1 MKQCFTR
8 ISADRKCT
16 LSSFAR
22 HTWHASTKIAIAII
36 ATFLLFVTNANAQSA
51 TALNFDGTND
61 YVAVN
66 NPYRTFNKEITVEFW
81 MNTPSANMPFG
92 SVIGQGTSNVDDM
105 TNNVWLMH
113 PNLNGTMTFY
123 VNDAGTWRAAQC
135 NIIAGSWHHYAGV
148 ASATSTKIYV
158 DGALIYTGAGISNTI
173 LSNSSSVI
181 HIGKDVR
188 YNVGKPFDIPRY
200 GNMSIDEVRI
210 WNRALCQDEI
220 LNNKNCEPNAVLQTG
235 LQEYYRFNQGTVNA
249 NNAGI
254 TTLTDASGNIG
265 RDGTLNNFSLTGLTS
280 NWDASGSTN
289 TGTCAAFVAPTAP
302 ITGTTSICIGTSTTL
317 ANANIGGTWSSS
329 NTAVATINASS
340 GLVNSVAQGTT
351 TITYKTECGGVS
363 TTTLTVGD
371 IIPPT
376 ITCPANQV
384 LNLDANCNATLPDYR
399 SLVTASDNCTASNA
413 LVITQSPAAGTVV
426 STKGVQ
432 IITFTVT
439 DASNNSS
446 TCTITVDKKDV
457 TAPVITCTASIT
469 VNNTANTCGAVV
481 NYINPKATDNCTGG
495 AFNFFTQGEPN
506 NYPNIYNVGEDYIQ
520 LYTSGKWNDLPNYSL
535 NRSLVEFNSIIS
547 TVFNG
552 YSLIGTLGG
561 HTYYYS
567 TASATWTDSR
577 AAAQAIGGDLAS
589 INTLQESTFLAP
601 YGGNTWVGGYQ
612 DKSVP
617 GFREPGDASQNF
629 LGWKWVDGTK
639 LGAGQIT
646 ITQIEGLPS
655 GSTFPIGVT
664 TNTFKAT
671 DESGNSSTCGFT
683 VTVKDIQPPVITCP
697 ANQTVSATSA
707 SGAVVNYTTP
717 VGTDNCS
724 GATTIR
730 TVGLASGSTFPIGTT
745 TVTHTVTDA
754 AGLIASCLFTVTVSG
769 LAPVI
774 VCPANITVSN
784 DPGQCGANASF
795 AATETTGVPASSI
808 TYSKAP
814 GSFFPVGTT
823 TVTATATNSLGSLS
837 CTFTV
842 TVTAI
847 DSDGDGIPDACDAD
861 ADNDGIPNV
870 LECNK
875 SNFYWSNP
883 PAVSG
888 NTATG
893 TINGIGYTYTS
904 SSPVSTTSYMHAH
917 STFPASYGVPNANPT
932 IQNLAVTNNTITFAS
947 PMTNPVLVF
956 ASIGRAGVPVPIT
969 FGAPIEIV
977 WSKDVVSNSPTQ
989 ITGTE
994 GYAIIRMMGTFSSIN
1009 FNYQVAE
1016 NWCNFA
1022 FGADF
1027 QSCGDKDNDG
1037 TPDYLDI
1044 DSDGDGCSD
1053 AIEGSMSFSVT
1064 QTSGGRLTGAV
1075 NGQGI
1080 PILAGNGQGVG
1091 TSQTSIVNCFCQ
1103 PGLDETKPNAITK
1116 NITVN
1121 LNASGNATITASQVD
1136 GGSTDDC
1143 GIASITVSTTNF
1155 TCSNI
1160 GVNTVTLTV
1169 TDNQGNV
1176 SSATATVTIHDVTPP
1191 HFTSAFNI
1199 LTPVNGSGEV
1209 VATGPSGAI
1218 VNYSIP
1224 SASDNCGPVTVV
1236 ATPASGSMFA
1246 IGATTVTVTAT
1257 DAYNNSVQTSFVVT
1271 VSGLAPQIVCPA
1283 NIEVNN
1289 TPGVCGAN
1297 VPFAATETYGIPAS
1311 TITYSHA
1318 PGSFFPVGTTTVT
1331 ATATNAVGSDVCT
1344 FTIIVKDNE
1353 NPTFTPPVVTGT
1365 RTITIPYGQTCCW
1378 NSFVYNFTDP
1388 LPAGAVVTGIDLS
1401 YSGKDQGWG
1410 GTGDY
1415 NQLFV
1420 SGTYIGGNQYLHYT
1434 QAYTVN
1440 FAGAIPGY
1448 VYGGN
1453 NTFQMNF
1460 TGYPGWQGFFY
1471 GGPMTIHYTIT
1482 SNSTNP
1488 QSIAV
1493 NNEAG
1498 KCGAVVALS
1507 IPVTADNCGVAS
1519 VVNDAPS
1526 VFPVGT
1532 TTVTW
1537 TVTDIH
1543 GNKNTTTQS
1552 VTVTDNEKP
1561 TISIAPVSANNDLGA
1576 CSATVNIGTP
1586 VTGDNCGIASVV
1598 NNHASNI
1605 YPVGTTT
1612 ITWTVTDIH
1621 GNKNTTTQ
1629 SVTVTDNEKPTIS
1642 IAPVSANNDLG
1653 ACSATVN
1660 IGTPVTGDNCGVASV
1675 VNNHASNI
1683 YPVGTTTV
1691 TWTVTDIHGNQ

>member
-188 YNVGKPFDIPRY
+188 YNVGKLFDIPRY

-220 LNNKNCEPNAVLQTG
+220 VNNMNCQVNAQTG
-235 LQEYYRFNQGTVNA
+235 LQEVYHFNHGLVNS
-249 NNAGI
+249 NNAGV

-265 RDGTLNNFSLTGLTS
+265 RDGTLNNFGLTGLTS

-506 NYPNIYNVGEDYIQ
+506 NYPNTYNVGEDYIQ

-754 AGLIASCLFTVTVSG
+754 AGLTASCSFTVTVSG

-823 TVTATATNSLGSLS
+823 TVTATATNSLGSSS

-904 SSPVSTTSYMHAH
+904 SSPVTTTGNLYAH
-917 STFPASYGVPNANPT
+917 YLFPVSYGVPDANPT
-932 IQNLAVTNNTITFAS
+932 IQNIYVTNNTITFAS

-956 ASIGRAGVPVPIT
+956 ASIGNSGNSVPIT

-977 WSKDVVSNSPTQ
+977 WSQNVVSNSTTK

-994 GYAIIRMMGTFSSIN
+994 GFAIVRMIGTFSSIS
-1009 FNYQVAE
+1009 FNYLAAE
-1016 NWCNFA
+1016 NYCNFA

-1027 QSCGDKDNDG
+1027 QSCGDTDG
-1037 TPDYLDI
+1037 DGIPDYLDL

-1176 SSATATVTIHDVTPP
+1176 SSATAQVTVADNIKPVITINGDK
-1191 HFTSAFNI
+1191 S
-1199 LTPVNGSGEV
+1199 VNNDP
-1209 VATGPSGAI
+1209 TKCGAI
-1218 VNYSIP
+1218 VSVSA
-1224 SASDNCGPVTVV
+1224 SASDNCGVGTPVGVRSDSKLLTDEYPV
-1236 ATPASGSMFA
+1236 
-1246 IGATTVTVTAT
+1246 GATT
-1257 DAYNNSVQTSFVVT
+1257 
-1271 VSGLAPQIVCPA
+1271 
-1283 NIEVNN
+1283 
-1289 TPGVCGAN
+1289 
-1297 VPFAATETYGIPAS
+1297 
-1311 TITYSHA
+1311 IT
-1318 PGSFFPVGTTTVT
+1318 
-1331 ATATNAVGSDVCT
+1331 
-1344 FTIIVKDNE
+1344 
-1353 NPTFTPPVVTGT
+1353 
-1365 RTITIPYGQTCCW
+1365 W
-1378 NSFVYNFTDP
+1378 N
-1388 LPAGAVVTGIDLS
+1388 
-1401 YSGKDQGWG
+1401 
-1410 GTGDY
+1410 
-1415 NQLFV
+1415 
-1420 SGTYIGGNQYLHYT
+1420 
-1434 QAYTVN
+1434 
-1440 FAGAIPGY
+1440 
-1448 VYGGN
+1448 
-1453 NTFQMNF
+1453 
-1460 TGYPGWQGFFY
+1460 
-1471 GGPMTIHYTIT
+1471 
-1482 SNSTNP
+1482 
-1488 QSIAV
+1488 
-1493 NNEAG
+1493 
-1498 KCGAVVALS
+1498 
-1507 IPVTADNCGVAS
+1507 
-1519 VVNDAPS
+1519 
-1526 VFPVGT
+1526 
-1532 TTVTW
+1532 
-1537 TVTDIH
+1537 VTDIH
-1543 GNKNTTTQS
+1543 GNAATPVTQTI
-1552 VTVTDNEKP
+1552 VVTDNEKP

-1691 TWTVTDIHGNQ
+1691 TWTVTDIHGNQSTATQIITVTDNEVPTITAPANISVNNTAGICEATVALGTPVTGDNCAVASVVNDHASNVYPVGTTTVTWTVTDIHGNTNTTTQLVTVTDNEQPT

>member
-148 ASATSTKIYV
+148 ASAASTKIYV

-188 YNVGKPFDIPRY
+188 YNIGKPFDIPRY

-210 WNRALCQDEI
+210 WNRALCQAEI
-220 LNNKNCEPNAVLQTG
+220 VNNMNCQVNAQTG
-235 LQEYYRFNQGTVNA
+235 LQEVYHFNHGLVNS
-249 NNAGI
+249 NNAGV

-265 RDGTLNNFSLTGLTS
+265 RDGTLNNFGLTGLTS

-506 NYPNIYNVGEDYIQ
+506 NYPNTYNVGEDYIQ

-754 AGLIASCLFTVTVSG
+754 AGLTASCSFTVTVSG

-823 TVTATATNSLGSLS
+823 TVTATATNSLGSSS

-861 ADNDGIPNV
+861 ADNDGIPNS

-875 SNFYWSNP
+875 SNFFWSNP
-883 PAVSG
+883 PTVSG
-888 NTATG
+888 NTASG

-904 SSPVSTTSYMHAH
+904 SSPVTTTGNLYAH
-917 STFPASYGVPNANPT
+917 YLFPVSYGVPDANPT
-932 IQNLAVTNNTITFAS
+932 IQNIYVTNNIITFAN

-956 ASIGRAGVPVPIT
+956 ASIGNSGNSVPIT

-977 WSKDVVSNSPTQ
+977 WSQNVVSNSTTK

-994 GYAIIRMMGTFSSIN
+994 GFAIVRMIGTFSSIS
-1009 FNYQVAE
+1009 FNYLAAE
-1016 NWCNFA
+1016 NYCNFA

-1027 QSCGDKDNDG
+1027 QSCGDTDG
-1037 TPDYLDI
+1037 DGIPDYLDL

-1075 NGQGI
+1075 NSQGI

-1155 TCSNI
+1155 TCSNV
-1160 GVNTVTLTV
+1160 GVNTVTFTV

-1176 SSATATVTIHDVTPP
+1176 SSATAQVTVADNIKPVITINGDK
-1191 HFTSAFNI
+1191 S
-1199 LTPVNGSGEV
+1199 VNNDP
-1209 VATGPSGAI
+1209 TKCGAI
-1218 VNYSIP
+1218 VSVSA
-1224 SASDNCGPVTVV
+1224 SASDNCGVGTPVGVRSDSKLLTDEYPV
-1236 ATPASGSMFA
+1236 
-1246 IGATTVTVTAT
+1246 GATT
-1257 DAYNNSVQTSFVVT
+1257 
-1271 VSGLAPQIVCPA
+1271 
-1283 NIEVNN
+1283 
-1289 TPGVCGAN
+1289 
-1297 VPFAATETYGIPAS
+1297 
-1311 TITYSHA
+1311 IT
-1318 PGSFFPVGTTTVT
+1318 
-1331 ATATNAVGSDVCT
+1331 
-1344 FTIIVKDNE
+1344 
-1353 NPTFTPPVVTGT
+1353 
-1365 RTITIPYGQTCCW
+1365 W
-1378 NSFVYNFTDP
+1378 N
-1388 LPAGAVVTGIDLS
+1388 
-1401 YSGKDQGWG
+1401 
-1410 GTGDY
+1410 
-1415 NQLFV
+1415 
-1420 SGTYIGGNQYLHYT
+1420 
-1434 QAYTVN
+1434 
-1440 FAGAIPGY
+1440 
-1448 VYGGN
+1448 
-1453 NTFQMNF
+1453 
-1460 TGYPGWQGFFY
+1460 
-1471 GGPMTIHYTIT
+1471 
-1482 SNSTNP
+1482 
-1488 QSIAV
+1488 
-1493 NNEAG
+1493 
-1498 KCGAVVALS
+1498 
-1507 IPVTADNCGVAS
+1507 
-1519 VVNDAPS
+1519 
-1526 VFPVGT
+1526 
-1532 TTVTW
+1532 
-1537 TVTDIH
+1537 VTDIH
-1543 GNKNTTTQS
+1543 GNAATPVTQTI
-1552 VTVTDNEKP
+1552 VVTDNEKP

-1598 NNHASNI
+1598 NN
-1605 YPVGTTT
+1605 
-1612 ITWTVTDIH
+1612 
-1621 GNKNTTTQ
+1621 
-1629 SVTVTDNEKPTIS
+1629 
-1642 IAPVSANNDLG
+1642 
-1653 ACSATVN
+1653 
-1660 IGTPVTGDNCGVASV
+1660 
-1675 VNNHASNI
+1675 
-1683 YPVGTTTV
+1683 
-1691 TWTVTDIHGNQ
+1691 